1 MSYLPTV
8 RSAKTRQKKG
18 QNRPVE
24 RISVTE
30 MATRVENW
38 LTEVDKLSDRNRQK
52 SYINRGIFWD
62 FFSIKY
68 FSVQRRRYSVSHIP
82 KQVGIT

>member
-1 MSYLPTV
+1 MNLYTV
-8 RSAKTRQKKG
+8 RSPKTRQKKG

-52 SYINRGIFWD
+52 SHINRGIFWD
-62 FFSIKY
+62 FFSGIP
-68 FSVQRRRYSVSHIP
+68 FSQAGGNYLNILN
-82 KQVGIT
+82 